1 MTRRFA
7 RHSIRDTL
15 AYPILDPLPVDD
27 PRLSQRA
34 RAAETPTRNRPV
46 RPIRFTPSRA
56 EPIAPPPVHPDTAA
70 ERQSILTRIAVWTL
84 VAAGWAVFIAWW
96 VIVLQRESIQSLGF
110 ALGLLAATVV
120 VSAIATAL
128 WTAHNIRIAR
138 RGKRG
143 KSSLFIPMIFEQD
156 TLGRPLALPDP
167 GIARTASEV
176 RVVLRDGVKAY
187 VVPGAGE
194 L

>member
-1 MTRRFA
+1 M
-7 RHSIRDTL
+7 
-15 AYPILDPLPVDD
+15 DD
-27 PRLSQRA
+27 QRLSQRA
-34 RAAETPTRNRPV
+34 RTAETPTRNRPI

-56 EPIAPPPVHPDTAA
+56 EPIAPPPVHPDAAA
-70 ERQSILTRIAVWTL
+70 ERPSIFSRIAVWTL

-96 VIVLQRESIQSLGF
+96 VIVLQRESIQALGF
-110 ALGLLAATVV
+110 ALGLLAATVI

-143 KSSLFIPMIFEQD
+143 KSSLFIPMIFEHD
-156 TLGRPLALPDP
+156 TLGRPLALPDA
-167 GIARTASEV
+167 GVARTAPEV

-187 VVPGAGE
+187 VVPDAGE
-194 L
+194 R

>member
-1 MTRRFA
+1 MTRRIA

-15 AYPILDPLPVDD
+15 TFLHPRPTPVDD
-27 PRLSQRA
+27 SRLSHRGRA
-34 RAAETPTRNRPV
+34 TDTPTRNRPV

-70 ERQSILTRIAVWTL
+70 ERQSILTRIAVWTM

-96 VIVLQRESIQSLGF
+96 VIVLQRESWQSFGF
-110 ALGLLAATVV
+110 ALGLLGATVV
-120 VSAIATAL
+120 GAAIATAL

-143 KSSLFIPMIFEQD
+143 KSSLFMPMVCEHD
-156 TLGRPLALPDP
+156 TLGRPLALPDA
-167 GIARTASEV
+167 GVARSASEV

-187 VVPGAGE
+187 VVPDAGE